1 MSHNHARP
9 WRTSL
14 AWGCSHCTTDAHH
27 SFVSLWIKLNAD
39 NKAWIRKRIGYKQTE
54 RFRKTERGYV
64 PRYPTAI
71 INLLL
76 NSKALYE
83 IVLIPFCTQISQA
96 LSWHETRGFRI
107 TGESTAFCAIPKA
120 MQSVDPLSFPKC
132 IISPWNA
139 LTTNILQLW
148 NPSPAVKLST
158 KRLSNY

>member
-1 MSHNHARP
+1 MVSHNHARP
-9 WRTSL
+9 WRTSS
-14 AWGCSHCTTDAHH
+14 ASGCSHSTTASRH
-27 SFVSLWIKLNAD
+27 SFASLWMKLNAD

-54 RFRKTERGYV
+54 RFRETERGYV

-71 INLLL
+71 INLVL

-83 IVLIPFCTQISQA
+83 IV
-96 LSWHETRGFRI
+96 WHETRGLRI
-107 TGESTAFCAIPKA
+107 TGESTSSCAIPKA
-120 MQSVDPLSFPKC
+120 MQSVDPLCFPKC

-139 LTTNILQLW
+139 LTTNILQVW